1 MDIEK
6 KEIEETGNIRYDL
19 EEEKANEVRPSL
31 EKYNFLVREIS
42 QGISFE
48 TLMENLE
55 NNYFI
60 IPRNQRNFIWTQDQ
74 VKELAIS
81 LVKGFP
87 IPPLYGYRNKDNQL
101 VILDGQ
107 QRLMSLYLYYKSK
120 FFKNITKQ
128 VISLKDIL
136 KEDKNEKL
144 RCNFENELEK
154 QYGLKDVV
162 YEIEEKDGKKVSIT
176 YKNLS
181 DKDKRA
187 INRPITVV
195 EIMVQTSDD
204 NKEEIYYKIFG
215 NLH

>member
-1 MDIEK
+1 MNINK
-6 KEIEETGNIRYDL
+6 SEIEEMGNIVYDQK
-19 EEEKANEVRPSL
+19 EEQSNEEKPNL
-31 EKYNFLVREIS
+31 ENYNFLVREIS

-55 NNYFI
+55 NNYFT

-87 IPPLYGYRNKDNQL
+87 IPPLYGYRNKENQL

-128 VISLKDIL
+128 VINLKDIL
-136 KEDKNEKL
+136 KEKNEGKS
-144 RCNFENELEK
+144 NFEKELEK
-154 QYGLKDVV
+154 QYGLKDVE
-162 YEIEEKDGKKVSIT
+162 YEIEEKDGKK
-176 YKNLS
+176 
-181 DKDKRA
+181 
-187 INRPITVV
+187 
-195 EIMVQTSDD
+195 
-204 NKEEIYYKIFG
+204 
-215 NLH
+215 